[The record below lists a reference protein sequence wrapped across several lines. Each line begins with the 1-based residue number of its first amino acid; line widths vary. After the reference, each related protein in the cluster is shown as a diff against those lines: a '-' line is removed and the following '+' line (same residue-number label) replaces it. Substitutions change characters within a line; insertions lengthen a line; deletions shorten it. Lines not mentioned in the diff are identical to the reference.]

1 MNQRDKMREL
11 FNRYGNRKDI
21 LIREYAEAERRGEVV
36 RKNNKN
42 VMSAEVYAYW
52 LLADAKKKGWLP
64 GLDI

>member
-21 LIREYAEAERRGEVV
+21 LIREYAKAERRGEVV

>member
-1 MNQRDKMREL
+1 MRDL

-21 LIREYAEAERRGEVV
+21 LIREYAEVERRGEVV

-42 VMSAEVYAYW
+42 GMSAEVYANW
-52 LLADAKKKGWLP
+52 LLADAKEKRWLP